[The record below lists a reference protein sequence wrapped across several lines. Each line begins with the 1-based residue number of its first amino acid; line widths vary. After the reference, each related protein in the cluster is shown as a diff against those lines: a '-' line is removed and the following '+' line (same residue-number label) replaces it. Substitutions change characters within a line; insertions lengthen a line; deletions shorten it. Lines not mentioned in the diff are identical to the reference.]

1 MTAKKETN
9 IRTKCYIALICIIIL
24 GIWCLL
30 TYRLGVR
37 AVILPSP
44 TDMANAFV
52 QLAPSLSESILASL
66 KITLI
71 GFAIGTGVGLLMGL
85 VMGYSKTFLQVI
97 GPFMEVTR
105 PIPVFALIPLFML
118 WFGIGILPQ
127 VLLIAL
133 GVSSVLGVQTYE
145 AIRNMPIVYVQAA
158 FNLGATKMQVFKTV
172 VVPCI
177 IPHLIGAI
185 RVAAATSWGLDVC
198 AEFMGVQT
206 GLGHIMIIQQNYLN
220 TPQVLAIVLIYSVLA
235 ITLDQLIRVIER
247 RVTAWTDR
255 SSLSFE
261 GLTTEGKMSR
271 KEKQAEKKALMGLQ
285 EREEKNL

>member
-1 MTAKKETN
+1 MMKKIN
-9 IRTKCYIALICIIIL
+9 ARLYVLLICIVIFGL
-24 GIWCLL
+24 WCLL
-30 TYRLGVR
+30 TYGIGVR
-37 AVILPSP
+37 SVILPSP
-44 TDMANAFV
+44 TDIVDAYIK
-52 QLAPSLSESILASL
+52 LAPALPESIIASL
-66 KITLI
+66 KITLLGFLI
-71 GFAIGTGVGLLMGL
+71 GAAVGLLMGL

-145 AIRNMPIVYVQAA
+145 AIRNMPVIYVRAA
-158 FNLGATKMQVFKTV
+158 FNLGASKMQVFKSV
-172 VVPCI
+172 VIPCI
-177 IPHLIGAI
+177 VPHLIGAV

-206 GLGHIMIIQQNYLN
+206 GLGHTMIIQQNYLN

-235 ITLDQLIRVIER
+235 IGLDQIIRVIER
-247 RVTAWTDR
+247 HATTWTER

-261 GLTTEGKMSR
+261 GLTVEGKMSR
-271 KEKQAEKKALMGLQ
+271 EEKKA
-285 EREEKNL
+285 EKEALKALKKS

>member
-1 MTAKKETN
+1 MTTGKETN
-9 IRTKCYIALICIIIL
+9 VRIKCYIVIICAVL
-24 GIWCLL
+24 FGAWCLL
-30 TYRLGVR
+30 TYKMGVR

-44 TDMANAFV
+44 TDMVRAFR
-52 QLAPSLSESILASL
+52 QLAPSLPVSIAASL

-71 GFAIGTGVGLLMGL
+71 GFALGAAVGLLLGL
-85 VMGYSKTFLQVI
+85 IMGYSKIFLQVI

-133 GVSSVLGVQTYE
+133 GVSSILGVQTYE
-145 AIRNMPIVYVQAA
+145 AIRNMPVVYVQAA
-158 FNLGATKMQVFKTV
+158 FNLGASKMKVFKTV
-172 VVPCI
+172 VIPCI

-235 ITLDQLIRVIER
+235 IMLDQVIRIIEKKA
-247 RVTAWTDR
+247 TTWTER

-271 KEKQAEKKALMGLQ
+271 KEKQAEKKALMELKMQ
-285 EREEKNL
+285 ERK